1 MSCSE
6 RQKSL
11 IIAAQMKTFVA
22 KIIKIQYL
30 HQTHSKI
37 NLYALLLQMQIEL
50 HVVLKS
56 RCEAFTFLRQ
66 KK

>member
-22 KIIKIQYL
+22 KIIKIP
-30 HQTHSKI
+30 TSNSFKD
-37 NLYALLLQMQIEL
+37 
-50 HVVLKS
+50 
-56 RCEAFTFLRQ
+56 
-66 KK
+66 